1 MNEETG
7 HQHAHCLC
15 CDVSDAVGRLI
26 RTMGPSE
33 NVRQHFRQSRIEFLK
48 GIRTALDERIENLG
62 RTPHKGMRVE
72 VE

>member
-7 HQHAHCLC
+7 HQHSHCLC
-15 CDVSDAVGRLI
+15 CDVSDAVGRLV
-26 RTMGPSE
+26 RMMGPSE
-33 NVRQHFRQSRIEFLK
+33 GVRQHFRQSRIEFLK
-48 GIRTALDERIENLG
+48 GIRTVLDERIEHLG